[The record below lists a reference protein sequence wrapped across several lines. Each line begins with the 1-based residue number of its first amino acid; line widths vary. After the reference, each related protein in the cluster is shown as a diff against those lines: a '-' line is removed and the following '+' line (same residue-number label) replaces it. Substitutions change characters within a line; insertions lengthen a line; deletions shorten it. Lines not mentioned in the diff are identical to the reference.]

1 MPIVV
6 EDGSGG
12 AFKLKVDSDNRA
24 HVASVQ
30 ASEEHHENEDN
41 LRAWTA
47 SFDAIDPTGADDYF
61 VYIQNTAKET
71 RAISRIAITSTA
83 AGIVEVQHV
92 TGVAVGGSDDEVNS
106 WTIGAA
112 DPSEFTFQSGV
123 NITGLT
129 DAGVLRFAALQ
140 VNITEYLDFPQTLRL
155 PQNQAIALL
164 WTSTTGGLTGNI
176 DFYEEG

>member
-1 MPIVV
+1 MPNTIK
-6 EDGSGG
+6 DGTGKG
-12 AFKLKVDSDNRA
+12 FELKIDSDNRA

-41 LRAWTA
+41 LKAWTA
-47 SFDAIDPTGADDYF
+47 SFDAVDPTGADDYF
-61 VYIQNTAKET
+61 VYMQNTAKET
-71 RAISRIAITSTA
+71 RVISRISITSTA
-83 AGIVEVQHV
+83 AGVVEVQHV
-92 TGVAVGGSDDEVNS
+92 TGTALGGGADEVNS

-123 NITGLT
+123 DITGLT

-140 VNITEYLDFPQTLRL
+140 VNITEYLEFPQTIRL

-164 WTSTTGGLTGNI
+164 WTASTGGLTGNI